1 MKAYEYAKAG
11 IEHYWIVDLDAD
23 QDERFLTYLLREG
36 TYQRV
41 EALAGDRVRTEV
53 PLALDFSLDE
63 LTQS

>member
-23 QDERFLTYLLREG
+23 LDERFLAHVLREE

-41 EALAGDRVRTEV
+41 GALVGDRVRTDE
-53 PLALDFSLDE
+53 PLVLDFALDE
-63 LTQS
+63 LTQP